1 MIPTLIVLGLLALGV
16 GIVAFATRR
25 PATRQDVLVD
35 QDTAWTAPVPS
46 PPDEPVA
53 QDPFAHAPDLTPPTV
68 GDDDEADRIQP
79 FPMERAS

>member
-35 QDTAWTAPVPS
+35 QDTAWNDPITPANAAPVE
-46 PPDEPVA
+46 D
-53 QDPFAHAPDLTPPTV
+53 DPFAHAPDLTPPVVT
-68 GDDDEADRIQP
+68 EPAPAHAIST
-79 FPMERAS
+79 ERAS